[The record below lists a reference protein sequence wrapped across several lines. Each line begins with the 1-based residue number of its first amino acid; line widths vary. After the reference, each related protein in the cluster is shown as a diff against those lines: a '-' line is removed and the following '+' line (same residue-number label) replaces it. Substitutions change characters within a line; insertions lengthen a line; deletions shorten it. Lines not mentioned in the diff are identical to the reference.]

1 MLTVGH
7 SWMQGWVTPKSY
19 LMETPVYPE
28 GRSILSRD
36 RTGLVHSLHSSV
48 TFFSVFSAL
57 WQVPRPQDLMMV
69 KTEWSLTLGTLRT

>member
-1 MLTVGH
+1 MLTVSH

-19 LMETPVYPE
+19 LMETPVSPE

-48 TFFSVFSAL
+48 TFFSAL
-57 WQVPRPQDLMMV
+57 WQVPRPQDPMTV